1 MSTSPPPPTPDGLRT
16 TLAQLRRELAA
27 DLALLRGGPTLA
39 PLERRGA
46 ELDRFVADLDA
57 QLERKAI
64 AGYAY
69 GESSIFHVYFEM
81 DAAAVAAAGSR
92 EDLVTSDPVKLKG
105 LPSQLLS
112 EYTRHLRH
120 HGMDI
125 MSGTGGVVS
134 AVHTPEDIA
143 EACEAFERTVS
154 ALVDLKL
161 VHTLG

>member
-1 MSTSPPPPTPDGLRT
+1 
-16 TLAQLRRELAA
+16 
-27 DLALLRGGPTLA
+27 
-39 PLERRGA
+39 
-46 ELDRFVADLDA
+46 
-57 QLERKAI
+57 
-64 AGYAY
+64 
-69 GESSIFHVYFEM
+69 M
-81 DAAAVAAAGSR
+81 DAAAGAAAGR
-92 EDLVTSDPVKLKG
+92 RADLVTSDPVKLKG
-105 LPSQLLS
+105 MPAQLLS